1 MLIKDVRGM
10 DCQTSKENIELY
22 IDGVLSSA
30 QTEELYAHADTCS
43 ECKKEL
49 ENSLRLKKALA
60 ALGRLEAPEGLAKEA
75 IRKARKKSRV
85 PFAYIS
91 AAAAAMIALVVILT
105 SGVLPNAGG
114 GAANKGVQESILMA
128 VPEDGGVQDEAYAMD
143 MAPAPAEAP
152 AEEMA
157 PAATEAP
164 AAEKPAASDVTI
176 EPEEMFAVQT
186 QEVPKVAGDTDFES
200 PDYTVY
206 VPDDLAADIRVA
218 LENMI
223 IEYGFEYKDV
233 SDGMTDSI
241 SFVITEDIIDLISE
255 LTADLPLDGVLT
267 EGQIIEFVFS
277 NQ

>member
-10 DCQTSKENIELY
+10 DCRTSKENIELY

-30 QTEELYAHADTCS
+30 QTEELYAHADTCP

-75 IRKARKKSRV
+75 VRKARKRRV

-114 GAANKGVQESILMA
+114 GASNKGVQESIMMA
-128 VPEDGGVQDEAYAMD
+128 APEEDGGVQDEAYAMD

-152 AEEMA
+152 AEEMM

-164 AAEKPAASDVTI
+164 AAEEPAASDVMM
-176 EPEEMFAVQT
+176 EPEIFAAQT
-186 QEVPKVAGDTDFES
+186 QEVPKIADDTDSEF

-206 VPDDLAADIRVA
+206 VPDDLAVDIRAA

-223 IEYGFEYKDV
+223 VEYGFEYRDV

-241 SFVITEDIIDLISE
+241 SFVITEDIIDLVSE

-267 EGQIIEFVFS
+267 EGQIIEIVFS

>member
-1 MLIKDVRGM
+1 M
-10 DCQTSKENIELY
+10 DCRTAKENIELY

-30 QTEELYAHADTCS
+30 QTEELYAHADTCP

-49 ENSLRLKKALA
+49 ENALRLKKALA

-75 IRKARKKSRV
+75 VRKARKRRTV

-91 AAAAAMIALVVILT
+91 AAAAAVITLVVILT
-105 SGVLPNAGG
+105 SGVLPNTGG
-114 GAANKGVQESILMA
+114 GVANGEVQENIMMA
-128 VPEDGGVQDEAYAMD
+128 APADGAEQDESYAMD
-143 MAPAPAEAP
+143 MAPAAAEAP

-164 AAEKPAASDVTI
+164 A
-176 EPEEMFAVQT
+176 PEEPATDYTVMESEGMIDAQT
-186 QEVPKVAGDTDFES
+186 QGVPKVAGETGSET
-200 PDYTVY
+200 PDYIVY
-206 VPDDLAADIRVA
+206 VPDDLAADIRAA

-223 IEYGFEYKDV
+223 VEYGFDSNIV

-241 SFVITEDIIDLISE
+241 SFVITEDIIDLVSE
-255 LTADLPLDGVLT
+255 LTADLPLEGGLT
-267 EGQIIEFVFS
+267 EGQLIEFVFN